1 MKVISMDRPVD
12 VDVENNNQ
20 PRAYEP
26 RNSGDLE
33 NVIDGME
40 LIEDG
45 DEELEEAVNNIR
57 YTVNQWLRN
66 TLGMTNHPFA
76 IRSLNNPELNE
87 VEVKD
92 RFADSHMRAEGIED
106 IRNPRIGREN
116 DEEIERNNLIET
128 DFTAEIA
135 GEEFFGINR
144 HIPELGDYRDL
155 QWWVLHENGSW
166 GEEARAG
173 TPEHLVNPRQ
183 IGETYG
189 FRIEADGEQLSRD
202 EIISMSENIDRREIS
217 TPQLTTSIPEIFMQ
231 YESKDEVIENEYNGD
246 SDAFEQDL
254 RLAEEMGMVDDD
266 ELTLMGYLAQFDFDQ
281 RSPDR
286 RRLVNLLSGNGDL
299 DSFSQRELEQ
309 LNGLIDLNGY
319 EAEISLEYDRRGR
332 NTGFDLT
339 EVFDIDIDSSDV
351 EVSGNRGMLNISFPV
366 DVDLDSGDLEIP
378 AAMEELVER
387 YGRQIGLDPNN
398 PMALMRDQSGSIDLG
413 IVEIMDLF
421 VDGNPQIGRQYIQ
434 DNPSTFQRLYEDD
447 FARVTDAS
455 LDDVRVTSIRQ
466 ESHEE
471 SLDTGSLDI
480 DTDDLFS
487 DYGSSD
493 YIEEKIEND
502 YTSYLDDDDDIY
514 DIMSDGGLPQDPEAI
529 AEHLEGLTAEE
540 AVGSSSE
547 DLEQVINQAV
557 SQIVQSSE
565 DSFAVSTEDGD
576 YNALTRGLISALVPD
591 YGRNN
596 DPDDNTGSGLLENLN
611 QTSNYIE
618 GYNDPFGSSDSGS
631 DPVEVEDGSTTFE
644 QNGSFRSQNELMID
658 RGVLELMPYQDTL
671 EDHGMEVPN
680 PYGNEF
686 RTETIND
693 YDELDDETKTRLRA
707 LDEADYISLMEQDG
721 TATLRMNRD
730 ERHTK
735 VILDIES
742 EWTPEEAQIIGSDR
756 YRTSVNHQVTDIE
769 YEESELIDTMK
780 GMLEP
785 TTTADQAYREAGTGI
800 TLTS

>member
-26 RNSGDLE
+26 RSSWDLE

-45 DEELEEAVNNIR
+45 DDELEEAVNNIR
-57 YTVNQWLRN
+57 YKVNQWLRN

-92 RFADSHMRAEGIED
+92 RFADSQMRTEGIED
-106 IRNPRIGREN
+106 IGNPRIGREN
-116 DEEIERNNLIET
+116 DEEIKRNNLIET

-155 QWWVLHENGSW
+155 QWWVLQENGSW
-166 GEEARAG
+166 GEEARVG

-231 YESKDEVIENEYNGD
+231 YESKYEVIENEYNGD

-266 ELTLMGYLAQFDFDQ
+266 ELTLMGYLTQFDFDE

-286 RRLVNLLSGNGDL
+286 RQLVNLLSGNGDL

-319 EAEISLEYDRRGR
+319 EAEISLEYDGRGR

-339 EVFDIDIDSSDV
+339 EVFDIDVGSSDV
-351 EVSGNRGMLNISFPV
+351 EVSSNHGMLNISFPV
-366 DVDLDSGDLEIP
+366 DVDLGSGDLEIP

-421 VDGNPQIGRQYIQ
+421 MDGNPQIDRQYIQ

-447 FARVTDAS
+447 FVRVTDAS

-471 SLDTGSLDI
+471 SLDAGFLDNYNTSDLMDEI
-480 DTDDLFS
+480 SYESENSNDSYLEDDDS
-487 DYGSSD
+487 IYS
-493 YIEEKIEND
+493 
-502 YTSYLDDDDDIY
+502 LDDDLY
-514 DIMSDGGLPQDPEAI
+514 FDGGLPQDPEAI
-529 AEHLEGLTAEE
+529 AENLEGLTAEE

-557 SQIVQSSE
+557 SQIVQSGE

-596 DPDDNTGSGLLENLN
+596 DPGDNTGIGLLENLN
-611 QTSNYIE
+611 QTSSYLE
-618 GYNDPFGSSDSGS
+618 AYNDPFGSSDSGS

-671 EDHGMEVPN
+671 EDHGMDVPN

-721 TATLRMNRD
+721 TATVRMNRD

-735 VILDIES
+735 VVLDIES
-742 EWTPEEAQIIGSDR
+742 EWTPEEAQITGSDR

-780 GMLEP
+780 GILEP
-785 TTTADQAYREAGTGI
+785 TTTADQSYREADTGI
-800 TLTS
+800 TLAS